1 MKNIISQTYTSA
13 AYTAEPI
20 GYVAMHKRRLAD
32 APLHTALPR
41 SIDRLSLL
49 RAVPLFSQ
57 LSDTHLVTLASCL
70 GVIAFGRGQTIFQQ
84 SDRGD
89 TLYLVARGQVRVYH
103 PSAAGRELSVAIF
116 RAGDFF
122 GELALLDDQ
131 PRSASAE
138 AMLPTIAL
146 TLGRTAFLATLGG
159 HPVIAEALLAE
170 LASRLRA
177 SSSFAEHLAVPSAHE
192 RVGRLVLDLAQRY
205 GVPTVGGTRIDLCVT
220 QDELASLFGLT
231 RETVN
236 RALARFREQGLV
248 LIERCQLLVP
258 DCAELE
264 RACRGIRAEPAAR
277 AWDGTTRTAG
287 CSIERVPKL

>member
-1 MKNIISQTYTSA
+1 MKNILSQTYTSA
-13 AYTAEPI
+13 AYTVEPI
-20 GYVAMHKRRLAD
+20 GNVAMHKRRLDD
-32 APLHTALPR
+32 APLHTALLR

-49 RAVPLFSQ
+49 RAVPLFSR
-57 LSDTHLVTLASCL
+57 LSDMHLVTLASSL

-84 SDRGD
+84 GDCGD

-159 HPVIAEALLAE
+159 HPVLAEALLAE
-170 LASRLRA
+170 LGSRLRA
-177 SSSFAEHLAVPSAHE
+177 SSSFAEHLAISAAHQ
-192 RVGRLVLDLAQRY
+192 RVGWLVLGLAQHY
-205 GVPTVGGTRIDLCVT
+205 GTSEAAGTRIDLDLT
-220 QDELASLFGLT
+220 QDDLASMFGVT

-236 RALARFREQGLV
+236 RVLARLRERGLV
-248 LIERCQLLVP
+248 ALDHGQLLVP
-258 DCAELE
+258 DCARLE
-264 RACRGIRAEPAAR
+264 RALAEAC
-277 AWDGTTRTAG
+277 G
-287 CSIERVPKL
+287 